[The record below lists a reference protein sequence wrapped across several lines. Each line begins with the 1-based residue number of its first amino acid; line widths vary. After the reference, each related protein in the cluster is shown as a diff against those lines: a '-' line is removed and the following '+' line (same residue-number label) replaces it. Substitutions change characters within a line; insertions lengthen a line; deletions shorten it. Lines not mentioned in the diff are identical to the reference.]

1 MLSVS
6 GAEYQRISSTTLRY
20 DIRRNRPFYANR
32 DQIPKTIS
40 EVENI
45 SGAIEDAVLQQGD
58 ATNEIAR
65 SIQDAARAAQSL
77 TEPVQHVFEE
87 TETTNA
93 LTNDVRKAL
102 TQITEDMPNLKT
114 SVIAVVQQ
122 STDEN
127 YSNADTATTD
137 DGT

>member
-6 GAEYQRISSTTLRY
+6 GAEYQRFSSTTLRY
-20 DIRRNRPFYANR
+20 DIRRNRSSYANR

-45 SGAIEDAVLQQGD
+45 SGAIEEAVLQQGD

-65 SIQDAARAAQSL
+65 CIQDAARAAQSL

-87 TETTNA
+87 TETTSA
-93 LTNDVRKAL
+93 LTNDVRGAL
-102 TQITEDMPNLKT
+102 RQITEDLRNLKT
-114 SVIAVVQQ
+114 SVIAVVRQ
-122 STDEN
+122 SADEN
-127 YSNADTATTD
+127 YSNTETTTTD

>member
-1 MLSVS
+1 M
-6 GAEYQRISSTTLRY
+6 RY
-20 DIRRNRPFYANR
+20 DIRHNRPSYANR
-32 DQIPKTIS
+32 DQIPKRIS

-45 SGAIEDAVLQQGD
+45 SGAIKEAVLQQGN

-102 TQITEDMPNLKT
+102 AQITEDMPNLKT
-114 SVIAVVQQ
+114 SVIAVVRQ

-127 YSNADTATTD
+127 FSNANTATTD